1 MPTFSAEQL
10 QTLTASIFHTL
21 GAPRDDAELVSKLLV
36 EANLSGF
43 DSHGVIR
50 LPIYARGIKQGAVK
64 PGAEITLV
72 KDTASTAILDGGW
85 NFGQVVGQQAM
96 NLCIEK
102 AKKNVIGL
110 VLARRCHHV
119 GRLNVYAEMAMQQNM
134 IGIVSVNSTSSVAP
148 YGGKTR
154 QLGTN
159 PLCFAIPAGKEPPMI
174 LDMATSVWARGKV
187 MVYLARGNELPEGV
201 IFDDQGG
208 PTTDPTWYIRGGMLQ
223 PLGGLVGYKGFGL
236 ALLVEVLAGALT
248 EAGCSNSDEY
258 RSRPFYGGNG
268 VFCMAINVN
277 ELTDLTLFKDRVDAL
292 FHSIKASPTVSSF
305 SEILLP
311 GDPERRTK
319 AQRLV
324 DGIYIENKT
333 WNEIKTLAQE
343 LQVAIPKAG
352 SLNDP
357 NS

>member
-1 MPTFSAEQL
+1 
-10 QTLTASIFHTL
+10 
-21 GAPRDDAELVSKLLV
+21 
-36 EANLSGF
+36 
-43 DSHGVIR
+43 
-50 LPIYARGIKQGAVK
+50 
-64 PGAEITLV
+64 
-72 KDTASTAILDGGW
+72 
-85 NFGQVVGQQAM
+85 M

-102 AKKNVIGL
+102 AKQNVVGL

-119 GRLNVYAEMAMQQNM
+119 GRLNTYAEMAMNQNM

-148 YGGKTR
+148 FGGKTR

-187 MVYLARGNELPEGV
+187 MVYLARGKELPESV
-201 IFDDQGG
+201 LFDDQGES
-208 PTTDPTWYIRGGMLQ
+208 TTDPTWSTRGGMLQ

-268 VFCMAINVN
+268 VFCLAINVN
-277 ELTDLTLFKDRVDAL
+277 ELTDLTVFKNRVDSL
-292 FHSIKASPTVSSF
+292 FTSIKASPTASSV

-319 AQRLV
+319 KQRLV
-324 DGIYIENKT
+324 DGIYVEDKT
-333 WNEIKTLAQE
+333 WNEIKTLAEE
-343 LQVAIPKAG
+343 LDIAIP
-352 SLNDP
+352 S
-357 NS
+357 

>member
-1 MPTFSAEQL
+1 MPTFRAEQL
-10 QTLTASIFHTL
+10 KTLTASIFHSL
-21 GAPRDDAELVSKLLV
+21 GAPLDDANLVSELLV

-50 LPIYARGIKQGAVK
+50 LPIYARGIKQGAVQ

-72 KDTASTAILDGGW
+72 KETASTAILDGGW
-85 NFGQVVGQQAM
+85 NFGQVVCQRAM
-96 NLCIEK
+96 NMCIEK
-102 AKKNVIGL
+102 AKRNVIGL

-119 GRLNVYAEMAMQQNM
+119 GRLNVYAEMAMNQNM

-187 MVYLARGNELPEGV
+187 MVYLARGKELPEGV
-201 IFDDQGG
+201 LFDEHGES
-208 PTTDPTWYIRGGMLQ
+208 TTDPTWYIRGGMLQ

-268 VFCMAINVN
+268 VFCMAININ
-277 ELTDLTLFKDRVDAL
+277 ELTDLTQFKSRVDSL
-292 FHSIKASPTVSSF
+292 FNSIKASPAASSF
-305 SEILLP
+305 TEILLP
-311 GDPERRTK
+311 GDPERRIRE
-319 AQRLV
+319 QRLI
-324 DGIYIENKT
+324 DGIYVEDKT
-333 WNEIKTLAQE
+333 WNEITTLAQE
-343 LQVAIPKAG
+343 LDIAIP
-352 SLNDP
+352 P
-357 NS
+357 